1 MARPK
6 VPLLSRERIREAALS
21 LIDRDGL
28 AELSMRKLAAELG
41 VQAASLYTHYPTKD
55 AVLDDIAGGI
65 MSRVDTSAF
74 ESGDWRIGLT
84 SWARS
89 YRDALVRHPN
99 FVTYLAAGPGT
110 REENLRHADAVHG
123 GLVAAGWPPRDATK
137 IGAAT
142 RYLVMGAT
150 MGSFSRGF
158 VDDIQIYQNRYPHLE
173 QAHLLRSKADEIDAE
188 AFDLALTAFTDGL
201 QIRYAAL
208 TPHHKPPTPSP
219 LTKIDLAADQLP

>member
-6 VPLLSRERIREAALS
+6 VPLLSRERIREAALT

-55 AVLDDIAGGI
+55 AVLDDIASGL
-65 MSRVDTSAF
+65 MARVDVSAF
-74 ESGDWRIGLT
+74 DQGWRVGLV
-84 SWARS
+84 SWAHS

-99 FVTYLAAGPGT
+99 FVAYLSAGPGT
-110 REENLRHADAVHG
+110 RDENLRAADAVHG
-123 GLVAAGWPPRDATK
+123 GLVSAGWPPRDATM

-158 VDDIQIYQNRYPHLE
+158 VDDVQVYRDRYPHLE
-173 QAHLLRSKADEIDAE
+173 QAHLLRAKADEIDAE
-188 AFDLALTAFTDGL
+188 SFELALSAFVDGL
-201 QIRYAAL
+201 QLRYDAIEKERARRRRSRS
-208 TPHHKPPTPSP
+208 TGSES
-219 LTKIDLAADQLP
+219 D